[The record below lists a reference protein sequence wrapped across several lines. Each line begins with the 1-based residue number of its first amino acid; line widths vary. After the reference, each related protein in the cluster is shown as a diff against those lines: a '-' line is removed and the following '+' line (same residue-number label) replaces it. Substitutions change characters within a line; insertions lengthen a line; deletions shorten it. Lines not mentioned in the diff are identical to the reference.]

1 MNVHV
6 SEHVHGGACAGDG
19 GAESRKGRQ
28 RVCVCVALVR
38 SRAQTSLHINMCG
51 NAAFQRFAVT
61 I

>member
-6 SEHVHGGACAGDG
+6 SEHVHGGRAQETEGVWN
-19 GAESRKGRQ
+19 GRQ

-38 SRAQTSLHINMCG
+38 SRVQTSLHINMCG